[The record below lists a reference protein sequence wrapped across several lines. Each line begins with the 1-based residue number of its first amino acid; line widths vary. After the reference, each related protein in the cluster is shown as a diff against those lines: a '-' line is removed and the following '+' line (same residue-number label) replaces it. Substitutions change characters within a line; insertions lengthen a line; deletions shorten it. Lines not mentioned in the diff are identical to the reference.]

1 MAILLKR
8 PLAELDLLNIWDYI
22 ADDSPDRADDF
33 LDRVESKLMTLAQ
46 NSGLGRK
53 RSELLPDLR
62 SFPIGNY
69 VVFYQQIEGGID
81 VIRLLHGSRDIEEVF
96 KQS

>member
-22 ADDSPDRADDF
+22 ADDRADDF

-53 RSELLPDLR
+53 RSELLADLR
-62 SFPIGNY
+62 SFPIDNY
-69 VVFYQQIEGGID
+69 VVFYQQIDGGID
-81 VIRLLHGSRDIEEVF
+81 VICLLHGSRDIEEVF

>member
-1 MAILLKR
+1 MAIILKR
-8 PLAELDLLNIWDYI
+8 PLAELDLLDIWDYI

-46 NSGLGRK
+46 SSGLGRK
-53 RSELLPDLR
+53 RLDLLPNLR

-69 VVFYQQIEGGID
+69 VVFYQQIEDGID
-81 VIRLLHGSRDIEEVF
+81 VIRLLHGSRDIEELF
-96 KQS
+96 RY

>member
-1 MAILLKR
+1 MSIMLKR
-8 PLAELDLLNIWDYI
+8 PLAELDLLDIWDYI
-22 ADDSPDRADDF
+22 AADSPDRADDF
-33 LDRVESKLMTLAQ
+33 LDRIESKLMTLAQ

-53 RSELLPDLR
+53 RPELLPDLR
-62 SFPIGNY
+62 SFPIDNY
-69 VVFYQQIEGGID
+69 VVFYQQIDGGID

>member
-8 PLAELDLLNIWDYI
+8 PLAELDLLDIWDYI

-53 RSELLPDLR
+53 RSDRFSGRRDHHRRQPQ
-62 SFPIGNY
+62 GHA
-69 VVFYQQIEGGID
+69 
-81 VIRLLHGSRDIEEVF
+81 HGHTGRGR
-96 KQS
+96 

>member
-22 ADDSPDRADDF
+22 ADDSPDRVDDF

-62 SFPIGNY
+62 SFPIDNY
-69 VVFYQQIEGGID
+69 VVFYQQIDGGID

>member
-1 MAILLKR
+1 MSILFKR
-8 PLAELDLLNIWDYI
+8 PLAELDLLDIWNYI

-33 LDRVESKLMTLAQ
+33 LDRIESKLMTLAQ

-53 RSELLPDLR
+53 RTELLPNLR
-62 SFPIGNY
+62 SFPIDNY
-69 VVFYQQIEGGID
+69 VVFYQQIDGGID
-81 VIRLLHGSRDIEEVF
+81 VIRLLHGLRDIEKTF

>member
-33 LDRVESKLMTLAQ
+33 LDRIESKLMSLAQ

-62 SFPIGNY
+62 SFPIDNY
-69 VVFYQQIEGGID
+69 VVFYQQIDGGID

-96 KQS
+96 KEN

>member
-22 ADDSPDRADDF
+22 ADDSPDRVDDF
-33 LDRVESKLMTLAQ
+33 LDRVESKLMTLGQ

-53 RSELLPDLR
+53 RSELLLDLR
-62 SFPIGNY
+62 SFPIDNY
-69 VVFYQQIEGGID
+69 VVFYQQIDGGID